1 MRQLLAVL
9 VLLQAAVAQADGRPV
24 RDTLVLSDAQWLSVG
39 VFVFGFAYFTWQRL
53 GQRRLSEK
61 LSKTLPDIVVCAAE
75 GDLAKVS
82 AKLDA
87 GIDPNSAGPSGQTA
101 LMLAS
106 RNGHIETMRL
116 LLERGANPALRTK
129 TGSTAEDIGKTY
141 KHPECAQLLARHQ
154 HT

>member
-1 MRQLLAVL
+1 MRKLSALLAFFH
-9 VLLQAAVAQADGRPV
+9 ATVAQAGGRPIL
-24 RDTLVLSDAQWLSVG
+24 DTLVLGAAQGLLLGIFG
-39 VFVFGFAYFTWQRL
+39 VAYFWWNRL
-53 GQRRLSEK
+53 RSRRLSEK
-61 LSKTLPDIVVCAAE
+61 IAKTLPDIVVCAAG
-75 GDLAKVS
+75 GDLAMVS

-101 LMLAS
+101 LMLAA
-106 RNGHIETMRL
+106 RNGHIDTMRL

-129 TGSTAEDIGKTY
+129 TGSTAEDIAKTY